1 MPSVTLSI
9 RLECIEGRNI
19 VSEVL
24 SIVEVRSRTAHH
36 GLERVFKAITQRQR
50 KQIEKDNMDLETLRH
65 STAHVMAHA
74 VKSLWPEAKIA
85 IGPAVSDGFYY
96 DFDKKTPFLPEDLD
110 AIEKKMKEIIAR
122 DHKFIRQH
130 IDKAQARE
138 LFKTQPYKLELIEEI
153 PEKEITVYSDDDF
166 YDLCKGPHISSTGR
180 IKAFKLLSIAGA
192 YWRGNE
198 KNTMLQRIYGT
209 AFYTDKELAQHL
221 HLIEEAKKR
230 DHRKLGRELGLYLTD
245 DSAGAGL
252 IIYQPKGALL
262 RTVIEDWERKEH
274 LKRGYDIIISPH
286 IYKSDIWVRS
296 GHYEFY
302 KEHMYIFKVEKEEYA
317 VKPMNCPGHMLV
329 YGAKTRSYR
338 DLPLRLFELGTVY
351 RNEKSGVL
359 HGLLRVRGFTQDDA
373 HIFCLPEQL
382 KPEIKGVL
390 DFALNALSVFGFSEY
405 AVELSTRPEK
415 SIGSGRDW
423 HDATSALKESLDE
436 QGMPYLINEGDGA
449 FYGPKIDIKLKDA
462 LNRQWQCA
470 TIQCDFA
477 LPERFS
483 LEYAAKDGSKKRPV
497 MIHRVILGSMERFLG
512 ALIEHYAGA
521 FPLWLSPEQV
531 RVAPITDNQN
541 DYAQTVLAAL
551 IENGFRA
558 KIDSRNETIGYKI
571 REARAEKIP
580 YMLIAGQKE
589 EQASTVAVRSREKGD
604 EGPVTLEQFISRIK
618 KDINSKA

>member
-1 MPSVTLSI
+1 
-9 RLECIEGRNI
+9 